1 MKLVQRCV
9 LAVERERLWDF
20 LMDVPRVARCIPGVE
35 AIEQAG
41 DNRYR
46 GVLKVQMGPVR
57 LALGGTL
64 TLEDPDRHAWR
75 ASMKAEAD
83 DRGAGGGIRARM
95 TARLAPAETGTEF
108 VVETDLAVLGKIGEF
123 GQPLIKKKADG
134 LIQAFAANVQA
145 ALGGTSSSHER
156 GEP

>member
-9 LAVERERLWDF
+9 VTVERERLWDF
-20 LMDVPRVARCIPGVE
+20 LVNVPHVARCIPGVE
-35 AIEQAG
+35 TIERTG
-41 DNRYR
+41 EDRYR
-46 GVLKVQMGPVR
+46 GVLHVQIGPVR

-64 TLEDPDRHAWR
+64 TLEEQDRNAWQ
-75 ASMKAEAD
+75 ASMRAEAD

-95 TARLAPAETGTEF
+95 TARLAPAEAGTEF

-134 LIQAFAANVQA
+134 LMQAFAANVQA
-145 ALGGTSSSHER
+145 AIAGVSHER

>member
-9 LAVERERLWDF
+9 LAVDRERLWDF
-20 LMDVPRVARCIPGVE
+20 LMDVPRVARCIPGAEV
-35 AIEQAG
+35 IERDG
-41 DNRYR
+41 ENRYR
-46 GVLKVQMGPVR
+46 GILTVQVGPVR

-64 TLEDPDRHAWR
+64 ILEEQDRNGWQ
-75 ASMKAEAD
+75 ASMRAEAS

-95 TARLAPAETGTEF
+95 TARLTPADAGTDL

-134 LIQAFAANVQA
+134 LIEAFAANVQA
-145 ALGGTSSSHER
+145 ALGGMGDEKLPR
-156 GEP
+156 G

>member
-20 LMDVPRVARCIPGVE
+20 LVDVPRVARCIPGVE
-35 AIEQAG
+35 AIEHAG

-57 LALGGTL
+57 LALGGTV
-64 TLEDPDRHAWR
+64 TLEEQDRKAWQ
-75 ASMKAEAD
+75 ASLRAEAD

-95 TARLAPAETGTEF
+95 TARLAPAEAGTEF
-108 VVETDLAVLGKIGEF
+108 IVETDLAVLGKIGEF
-123 GQPLIKKKADG
+123 GQPLIKRKADG

-145 ALGGTSSSHER
+145 ALGGEPFSHER
-156 GEP
+156 GEL